1 MRLTW
6 VQIQTLHEHK
16 GELDVD
22 SGKVFVRFHGPPVGT
37 ELYDGKLLFVD
48 KVEGQTC
55 EQFSV
60 TEFLE
65 SIGIATAEKTV
76 QEPLAAETLADVED
90 EDNETED
97 TNEG

>member
-22 SGKVFVRFHGPPVGT
+22 SGKVFVRFHGPPVGI
-37 ELYDGKLLFVD
+37 ELYDGELLFID

-60 TEFLE
+60 TKFLE
-65 SIGIATAEKTV
+65 SIGIATAEEIVPDPPADEILVDT
-76 QEPLAAETLADVED
+76 EDDVET
-90 EDNETED
+90 ETYE
-97 TNEG
+97 E